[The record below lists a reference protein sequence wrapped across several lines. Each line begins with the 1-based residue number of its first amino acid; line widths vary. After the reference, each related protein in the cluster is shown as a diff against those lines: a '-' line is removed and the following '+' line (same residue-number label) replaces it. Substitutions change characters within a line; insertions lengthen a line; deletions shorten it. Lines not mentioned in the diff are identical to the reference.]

1 MRPLSHVVALAKEQ
15 NDVNSQQSISCPPP
29 PLLATN
35 MSSSINKPPLIGS
48 SCGGISIPPTFT
60 AAAPV
65 KIIPSY
71 TSTDKDVVISN
82 NDNNILDESNNKE
95 HLFTISSSTTDDQSI
110 INNKVHFDPCSSH
123 KRKNMPKTKSS
134 DFIFRPGS
142 NMLDVADHRSLTS
155 TEDVLSSSSSRTL
168 QNHHQSD
175 DKTSTQITTGSTNVD
190 IMNDLSSSTAPLD
203 ISGGCIGDGADG
215 RGANVGVGG
224 DVFLSFRVENSIDL
238 EDELKRRAS
247 AEAERTSAAGQR
259 TPSAPA
265 SIYLGMFASSTKPKP
280 FQRKRPN
287 LSFTVPEGELPS
299 LKVGGWGVIIVVDD
313 ISSGQNYTYT
323 MLRKYY
329 SHCPAVLLVPVHT
342 CTWYAPGTAG
352 PVSYTHLT
360 LPTIL
365 LV

>member
-1 MRPLSHVVALAKEQ
+1 MGNIVGGRESIGDNAAADGISEFEHCFAASLEDASPGVVPEPLAGY
-15 NDVNSQQSISCPPP
+15 ISSAGPPP
-29 PLLATN
+29 T
-35 MSSSINKPPLIGS
+35 MRRSS
-48 SCGGISIPPTFT
+48 
-60 AAAPV
+60 V
-65 KIIPSY
+65 
-71 TSTDKDVVISN
+71 D
-82 NDNNILDESNNKE
+82 
-95 HLFTISSSTTDDQSI
+95 TISEPLTGRLMTVHMMETELVVKEAVGVSERTVTCIPYAAIRQLTWDHSQSAL
-110 INNKVHFDPCSSH
+110 KV
-123 KRKNMPKTKSS
+123 
-134 DFIFRPGS
+134 
-142 NMLDVADHRSLTS
+142 DHTPSAWRV
-155 TEDVLSSSSSRTL
+155 E
-168 QNHHQSD
+168 
-175 DKTSTQITTGSTNVD
+175 
-190 IMNDLSSSTAPLD
+190 
-203 ISGGCIGDGADG
+203 GGCIGDGADG

-352 PVSYTHLT
+352 RND
-360 LPTIL
+360 
-365 LV
+365 